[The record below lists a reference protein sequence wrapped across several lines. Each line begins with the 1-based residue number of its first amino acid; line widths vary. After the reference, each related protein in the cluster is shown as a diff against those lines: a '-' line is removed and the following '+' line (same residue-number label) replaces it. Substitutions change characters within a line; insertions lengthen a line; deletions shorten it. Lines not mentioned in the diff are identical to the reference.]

1 MTEEELIEIEA
12 RAAAATPGPWK
23 NAGGYCDVCTSDQ
36 EKEAN
41 RQANAEFV
49 VHARADVPA
58 LLAEVRRQRGRAVT
72 EEELE
77 AILYRLGEDCVS
89 LDAENDLERLEAEVR
104 RLRAENEQLRE
115 RLGAEG
121 KYR

>member
-1 MTEEELIEIEA
+1 
-12 RAAAATPGPWK
+12 
-23 NAGGYCDVCTSDQ
+23 VCTSDQ

-77 AILYRLGEDCVS
+77 AIFYRLGEDCVS
-89 LDAENDLERLEAEVR
+89 LDAENDLERLEADVR
-104 RLRAENEQLRE
+104 RLRAESDALRRE
-115 RLGAEG
+115 LALLGGPA
-121 KYR
+121 